1 MADNLYKIILTQKGV
16 GSGPQYTVYY
26 DTGSSGAYTP
36 VLTGNPVTLP
46 TVGSYVYVLAD
57 QLATSFKLSDY
68 PGGPCDT
75 CSTSSTA
82 VV

>member
-1 MADNLYKIILTQKGV
+1 MADNIYKITLSQKGA
-16 GSGPQYTVYY
+16 GSGPQYTVFY

-46 TVGSYVYVLAD
+46 TVGSYVYILAD
-57 QLATSFKLSDY
+57 QQATSFKLSDY
-68 PGGPCDT
+68 PGGGCDT
-75 CSTSSTA
+75 CNTSSIA